1 MRTFNNKTFTCVGIN
16 NTISIIRSKRFQIEK
31 VLIIKDSKAS
41 KNKRLNN
48 ALNSINRGLIQKVS
62 DKKLSSSFKTQGVSI
77 TFSGSL
83 IFDEIPNFEKN
94 DHMCLLVLD
103 RLEDP
108 QNFGQ
113 IIRTAECAGINGIIY
128 ATHHSVPLNDTV
140 LQVSQGA
147 FVNMEFYEVTNI
159 KNELT
164 KLKKNNFWIIG
175 LENSA
180 NARPWYSIDYSGN
193 TAIVFGSEGYGIRK
207 KVLEACDF
215 IATIPMQGSTNSL
228 NVSAAI
234 SAVIFEKLRQ
244 NLEKNNAF
252 DT

>member
-1 MRTFNNKTFTCVGIN
+1 MHTFNNKTFTCVGIN

-31 VLIIKDSKAS
+31 VLIIKNSKA
-41 KNKRLNN
+41 NKDRRLNN
-48 ALNSINRGLIQKVS
+48 ALNLINRGLVQKVS
-62 DKKLSSSFKTQGVSI
+62 DKKLSSNFKSQGVSI
-77 TFSGSL
+77 TFFGDL
-83 IFDEIPNFEKN
+83 IFDEIPNFQKN
-94 DHMCLLVLD
+94 DHICLLVLD

-128 ATHHSVPLNDTV
+128 SRHHSVPLNETV

-147 FVNMEFYEVTNI
+147 FVNMEFYEITNI
-159 KNELT
+159 RNELM

-175 LENSA
+175 LENSI

-207 KVLEACDF
+207 KVLETCDF
-215 IATIPMQGSTNSL
+215 IATIPTQGSTNSL

-234 SAVIFEKLRQ
+234 SAVVFEKLRQ
-244 NLEKNNAF
+244 KIWKK
-252 DT
+252 